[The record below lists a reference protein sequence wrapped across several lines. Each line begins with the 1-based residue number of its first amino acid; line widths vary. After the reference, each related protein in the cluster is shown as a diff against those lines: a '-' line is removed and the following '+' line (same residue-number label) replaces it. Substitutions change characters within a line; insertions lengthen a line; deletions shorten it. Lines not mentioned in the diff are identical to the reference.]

1 MPTPPRHALWFAP
14 LQVLA
19 ALIMLAAEVGW
30 SLLAGVALVLAML
43 SARQRAERGLL
54 ALRRHR
60 PTRPPAGCWGLSPL
74 LRTGQLGGLPRPPAL
89 D

>member
-54 ALRRHR
+54 AL
-60 PTRPPAGCWGLSPL
+60 
-74 LRTGQLGGLPRPPAL
+74 
-89 D
+89 